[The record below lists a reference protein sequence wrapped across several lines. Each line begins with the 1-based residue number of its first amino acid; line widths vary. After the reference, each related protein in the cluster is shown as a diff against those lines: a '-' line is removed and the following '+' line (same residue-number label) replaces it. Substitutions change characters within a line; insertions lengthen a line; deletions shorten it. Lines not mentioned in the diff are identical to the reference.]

1 MNDKLQL
8 LETQY
13 KIQFDKYY
21 RVMNYRIMGV
31 EIDALYNIL
40 VLKKR
45 SQYKLTNKHENNV
58 IRILKLKIDF

>member
-1 MNDKLQL
+1 MNNKLKL

-21 RVMNYRIMGV
+21 RVINYRIMGV

-45 SQYKLTNKHENNV
+45 SQYELTNKHENNV